1 MDLLLVRHGVSEHN
15 TSDVISGGTSN
26 PNLSQAG
33 VKQVEEVSKIIGN
46 NKIDQVYASPLI
58 RAKRTAQ
65 ILTDF
70 QKDIITDD
78 RLKEMDFGSWEGQHA
93 EELKVKCP
101 DAFDDLGTINSK
113 YTKYAKNG
121 ETFEQVADRVEEF
134 LAEIQPYS
142 NDKTIMVVCHGF
154 VIRSLIARW
163 FKLKI
168 EDVMTVRNV
177 SFTELHFEKDDIERP
192 RLMTFNRTE
201 PLYYGTKR

>member
-33 VKQVEEVSKIIGN
+33 VKQVEEVSKIIDN

-93 EELKVKCP
+93 EGLKVKYP

-168 EDVMTVRNV
+168 EDVMTVINV

>member
-33 VKQVEEVSKIIGN
+33 VKQVEEVSKIIDN

-101 DAFDDLGTINSK
+101 DAFDDLGNINSK

>member
-33 VKQVEEVSKIIGN
+33 VKQVEEVSKIIDN

-93 EELKVKCP
+93 EELKVKYP

-177 SFTELHFEKDDIERP
+177 SFTELHFEKDGIERP

-201 PLYYGTKR
+201 LLYYGTKR

>member
-33 VKQVEEVSKIIGN
+33 VKQVEEVSKLIDN
-46 NKIDQVYASPLI
+46 SKLDQVYASPLI

-70 QKDIITDD
+70 QKEIITDD
-78 RLKEMDFGSWEGQHA
+78 RLREMNFGSWEGQHA
-93 EELKVKCP
+93 NDLREKYPE
-101 DAFDDLGTINSK
+101 AFDDLGTINSK
-113 YTKYAKNG
+113 YAEYAENG
-121 ETFEQVADRVEEF
+121 ETFSQVADRVEEF
-134 LAEIQPYS
+134 LSEIQS
-142 NDKTIMVVCHGF
+142 TANDKTIMIVCHGF

-177 SFTELHFEKDDIERP
+177 SFTELHFEKNDIERP

-201 PLYYGTKR
+201 PLYYGIKR

>member
-33 VKQVEEVSKIIGN
+33 VKQVEEVSKIIDN

-70 QKDIITDD
+70 QKDIITDG

>member
-33 VKQVEEVSKIIGN
+33 VKQVEEVSKIIDN
-46 NKIDQVYASPLI
+46 NKIDKVYASPLI

-70 QKDIITDD
+70 QKDIITDG

-93 EELKVKCP
+93 EELKVKYP

-121 ETFEQVADRVEEF
+121 ETFKQVADRVEEF

>member
-33 VKQVEEVSKIIGN
+33 VKQVEEVSKIIDN

-142 NDKTIMVVCHGF
+142 DDKTIMVVCHGF

>member
-1 MDLLLVRHGVSEHN
+1 MDLLLVRHGISEHN

-33 VKQVEEVSKIIGN
+33 VKQVEEISKIIDN

-78 RLKEMDFGSWEGQHA
+78 RLKEMDFGSWEGQQA
-93 EELKVKCP
+93 EGLKVKYP

-113 YTKYAKNG
+113 YTKYAKDG
-121 ETFEQVADRVEEF
+121 ETFEQVADRVEDF
-134 LAEIQPYS
+134 LAEIQPNS

-177 SFTELHFEKDDIERP
+177 SFTELHFEKDDVERP

>member
-15 TSDVISGGTSN
+15 TSHVISGGTSN

-33 VKQVEEVSKIIGN
+33 VKQVEEVSKIIDN

>member
-33 VKQVEEVSKIIGN
+33 VKQVEEVSKIIDN

-65 ILTDF
+65 ILTAF
-70 QKDIITDD
+70 QKDIITDG

>member
-33 VKQVEEVSKIIGN
+33 VKQVEEVSKIIDN

-93 EELKVKCP
+93 EELKVKCT

>member
-1 MDLLLVRHGVSEHN
+1 MDLLLVRHGISEHN

-33 VKQVEEVSKIIGN
+33 AKQVEEVSKIIDN

-70 QKDIITDD
+70 QKNIITDD

-93 EELKVKCP
+93 EGLKVKYP

-113 YTKYAKNG
+113 YTKYAKDG
-121 ETFEQVADRVEEF
+121 ETFEQVADRVEDF
-134 LAEIQPYS
+134 LAEIQPNS

>member
-1 MDLLLVRHGVSEHN
+1 MDLLLVRHGISEHN

-33 VKQVEEVSKIIGN
+33 VKQVEEISKIIDN

-93 EELKVKCP
+93 EWLKVKYP

-113 YTKYAKNG
+113 YTKYAKDG
-121 ETFEQVADRVEEF
+121 ETFEQVADRVEDF
-134 LAEIQPYS
+134 LAEIQPNS

-177 SFTELHFEKDDIERP
+177 SFTELHFEKDDVERP

>member
-15 TSDVISGGTSN
+15 TSDVISGCTSN

-33 VKQVEEVSKIIGN
+33 VKQVEEVSKIIDN

>member
-1 MDLLLVRHGVSEHN
+1 MDLLLVRHGISEHN

-33 VKQVEEVSKIIGN
+33 VKQVEEISKIIYN

-93 EELKVKCP
+93 EGLKVKYP

-113 YTKYAKNG
+113 YTKYAKDG
-121 ETFEQVADRVEEF
+121 ETFEQVADRVEDF
-134 LAEIQPYS
+134 LAEIQPNS

-177 SFTELHFEKDDIERP
+177 SFTELHFEKDDVERP

>member
-15 TSDVISGGTSN
+15 TSDVISGDTSN

-33 VKQVEEVSKIIGN
+33 VKQVEEVSKIIDN

>member
-33 VKQVEEVSKIIGN
+33 VKQVEEVSKIIDN

-70 QKDIITDD
+70 QKDIITDG

-93 EELKVKCP
+93 EELKVKYP

-177 SFTELHFEKDDIERP
+177 SFTELHFEKDGIERP

>member
-26 PNLSQAG
+26 LNLSQAG
-33 VKQVEEVSKIIGN
+33 VKQVEEVSKIIDN

>member
-33 VKQVEEVSKIIGN
+33 VKQVEEVSKIIDN

-177 SFTELHFEKDDIERP
+177 SFTELHFEKDGIERP

>member
-33 VKQVEEVSKIIGN
+33 VKQVEEVSKIIDN

-142 NDKTIMVVCHGF
+142 NYKTIMVVCHGF

>member
-33 VKQVEEVSKIIGN
+33 VKQVEEVSKIIDN

-58 RAKRTAQ
+58 RAKRAAQ

>member
-1 MDLLLVRHGVSEHN
+1 MDLLLVRHGISEHN

-33 VKQVEEVSKIIGN
+33 VKQVEEISKIIDN

-93 EELKVKCP
+93 EGLKVKYP

-113 YTKYAKNG
+113 YTKYAKDG
-121 ETFEQVADRVEEF
+121 ETFEQVADRVEDF
-134 LAEIQPYS
+134 LAEIQPNS

-177 SFTELHFEKDDIERP
+177 SFTDFNFEKDDVERP

-201 PLYYGTKR
+201 PLYYGTKM

>member
-1 MDLLLVRHGVSEHN
+1 MELVSNN

-33 VKQVEEVSKIIGN
+33 VKQVEEVSKIIDN

>member
-15 TSDVISGGTSN
+15 TSDVISVGTSN

-33 VKQVEEVSKIIGN
+33 VKQVEEVSKIIDN

-93 EELKVKCP
+93 EGLKVKYP

>member
-33 VKQVEEVSKIIGN
+33 VKQVEEVSKIIDN

-58 RAKRTAQ
+58 RAKGTAQ

>member
-33 VKQVEEVSKIIGN
+33 VKQVEEVSKIIDN

-134 LAEIQPYS
+134 VAVIQPYS

>member
-1 MDLLLVRHGVSEHN
+1 MDLLLVRHGISEHN

-33 VKQVEEVSKIIGN
+33 TKQVEEVSKIIDN

>member
-33 VKQVEEVSKIIGN
+33 VKQVEEVSKIIDN

-134 LAEIQPYS
+134 VAEIQPYS

-177 SFTELHFEKDDIERP
+177 SFTELHFEKDDIQRP

>member
-33 VKQVEEVSKIIGN
+33 VKQVEEVSKIIDN

-177 SFTELHFEKDDIERP
+177 SFTELNFEKDDIERP

>member
-33 VKQVEEVSKIIGN
+33 VKQVEEVSKIIDN

-142 NDKTIMVVCHGF
+142 NDKTIMVVCHSF

>member
-33 VKQVEEVSKIIGN
+33 VKQVEEVSKIIDN

-93 EELKVKCP
+93 EELKVKYP
-101 DAFDDLGTINSK
+101 DAFDDLGTIKSSRSEG
-113 YTKYAKNG
+113 YTCQSD
-121 ETFEQVADRVEEF
+121 TPCCR
-134 LAEIQPYS
+134 
-142 NDKTIMVVCHGF
+142 
-154 VIRSLIARW
+154 ART
-163 FKLKI
+163 
-168 EDVMTVRNV
+168 DPAA
-177 SFTELHFEKDDIERP
+177 P
-192 RLMTFNRTE
+192 R
-201 PLYYGTKR
+201 

>member
-33 VKQVEEVSKIIGN
+33 VKQVEEVSKIIDN

-93 EELKVKCP
+93 EGLKVKYP

-121 ETFEQVADRVEEF
+121 EIFEQVADRVEEF

-142 NDKTIMVVCHGF
+142 NDKTIMVVCNGF

>member
-33 VKQVEEVSKIIGN
+33 VKQVEEVSKIIDN

-177 SFTELHFEKDDIERP
+177 SFTELHFEKDYIERP